1 MFDATVRRLIDPPL
15 NFLARYVAK
24 MGISANA
31 LTFTGFGFGLAVLVA
46 LTLHEYLWALG
57 LILGNRLLDGLDGAV
72 ARHVGIT
79 DLGGYFDTVGD
90 FIFFGAVVLG
100 FALADP
106 QANALA
112 ASFLL
117 FSFMGTEASFL
128 AYAVL
133 AEKHHFRNKSYGA
146 KSLYYLGGLVGAT
159 ETLGVYV
166 LACFIPQWFPV
177 IATIFGVLCWV
188 TIGTHAVDAWYTLG
202 KGGKSLEEIEA
213 EARGEEAKPGE

>member
-1 MFDATVRRLIDPPL
+1 MFDATVRKLIDPPL
-15 NFLARYVAK
+15 NVLARYVARL
-24 MGISANA
+24 GISANA
-31 LTFTGFGFGLAVLVA
+31 LTFVGFGLGLAVLIA

-72 ARHVGIT
+72 ARRVGIT

-90 FIFFGAVVLG
+90 FIFFGSVVLG

-128 AYAVL
+128 AYAAL
-133 AEKHHFRNKSYGA
+133 AEKHHFHTERYGA
-146 KSLYYLGGLVGAT
+146 KSIYYLGGLVGAT

-166 LACFIPQWFPV
+166 LACLTPDWFPV
-177 IATIFGVLCWV
+177 IATVFGVLCWV

-213 EARGEEAKPGE
+213 EPNAEADNPSD

>member
-1 MFDATVRRLIDPPL
+1 MFDRPIRKLIDPPL
-15 NFLARYVAK
+15 DFLAGFVVK
-24 MGISANA
+24 TGVPANA
-31 LTFTGFGFGLAVLVA
+31 LTFTGFALGLGVLVA
-46 LTLHEYLWALG
+46 LTLEEYLWALG

-72 ARHVGIT
+72 ARRHGVT

-128 AYAVL
+128 AYAAL
-133 AEKHHFRNKSYGA
+133 AEKHNFHTERYGTR
-146 KSLYYLGGLVGAT
+146 SLYYLGGLVGAT
-159 ETLGVYV
+159 ETFGVYV
-166 LACFIPQWFPV
+166 LACLVPQWFPA

-202 KGGKSLEEIEA
+202 KGGRSLEEIEA
-213 EARGEEAKPGE
+213 ESRQAD